1 MTDGARG
8 LRALVLRD
16 RYRSDQGDV
25 VAEFFVPSFTVASSY
40 SRAVGYFT
48 STSMALYARGL
59 EVFAQRGGVMRLI
72 ASPHLTED
80 DIVDIARGYDMRAVL
95 ERATLRELDVEQPDR
110 VLDGLGVLGRL
121 IAEGRLDVKL
131 AFVQQAGRVG
141 IYHEKIGV
149 FRDGFGDLVG
159 FTGSSNETG
168 GGLMANFESVEV
180 FRGWVPGDGVR
191 ALRLEDEFEALWE
204 NRTKNLSVERFPDVA
219 RERLVR
225 LGSERPGRALPGVD
239 DALTAVEVPVRDPGH
254 AGVEVRVPARL
265 AIPDTLT
272 VRDYQKDAVT
282 AWLGGGGRGILEMA
296 TGTGKTKTA
305 MIAAAKLGE
314 VLARHEQPLVVVI
327 VAPLIHLVDQW
338 LPEVEPFGV
347 RPVAVYGANK
357 KWPQQVDDQLTAVRM
372 GRRPVMV
379 VVATNDSFS
388 GERFQSVLARITQPV
403 LVIADEAHNLG
414 SPAYR
419 AALPQNGT
427 YRLGLSATP
436 ERWFDDEGTD
446 ALIDYF
452 GPVVFKLGLGEAIE
466 MGALTR
472 YRYVPRLVELTAQ
485 ETGLYVDLS
494 AQIARLIGSGNE
506 LKDADPQSPLGFL
519 LRQRAGVL
527 GHAAGKVAALRADL
541 EARRDEWFQ
550 LIYCAEGHRPA
561 ERGEEP
567 GPRQVDEVMHL
578 VGHELRLTAHT
589 YVSTTA
595 PVERKTLLRRFGSG
609 DDLRALVA
617 MRCLDEGVD
626 IPDARVGY
634 LLASSSNPRQFVQRR
649 GRLLRRAPGKER
661 AEIFDY
667 LAVPPADAP
676 VNFTVERALLVR
688 ELERAT
694 EFAELS
700 ENYETTLQVLR
711 PLKERYGLMHL

>member
-8 LRALVLRD
+8 LRALALRD

-25 VAEFFVPSFTVASSY
+25 VGEFFVPSFTVAASY

-48 STSMALYARGL
+48 STSLALYARGIK
-59 EVFAQRGGVMRLI
+59 VFAQRGGVMRLI
-72 ASPHLTED
+72 ASPHLTDD
-80 DIVDIARGYDMRAVL
+80 DIVDIDRGYDTRVVL
-95 ERATLRELDVEQPDR
+95 ERATVRELAVEQPDP
-110 VLDGLGVLGRL
+110 VLDGLGELGRL
-121 IAEGRLDVKL
+121 IADGRLDIKL
-131 AFVQQAGRVG
+131 AFVQQKGRVG

-149 FRDGFGDLVG
+149 FRDGLGDLVA

-168 GGLMANFESVEV
+168 GGLMANFESIEV

-204 NRTKNLSVERFPDVA
+204 NRTPNLSVESFPDVA
-219 RERLVR
+219 RERLVQ
-225 LGSERPGRALPGVD
+225 LGSERAGRDVPGTD
-239 DALTAVEVPVRDPGH
+239 DALTRIEVTVREPGDS
-254 AGVEVRVPARL
+254 GSDGGVPARL
-265 AIPDTLT
+265 RIPASLT
-272 VRDYQKDAVT
+272 VRDYQKEAVT
-282 AWLGGGGRGILEMA
+282 AWLGARGRGILEMA

-305 MIAAAKLGE
+305 MIAATKLGE
-314 VLARHEQPLVVVI
+314 VLAQHEDPLVVVI

-338 LPEVEPFGV
+338 SPEVESFGV
-347 RPVAVYGANK
+347 RPIAVYNDNK
-357 KWPQQVDDQLTAVRM
+357 KWPQQVDDQLAAVQM

-388 GERFQSVLARITQPV
+388 GERFQSALSRINKPL

-446 ALIDYF
+446 ALVEYF
-452 GPVVFKLGLGEAIE
+452 GPIVFKLGLGEAIK

-472 YRYVPRLVELTAQ
+472 YRYMPRLVELSVE

-527 GHAAGKVAALRADL
+527 GHAAGKVAALRTDL
-541 EARRDEWFQ
+541 ETRRDDWFQ
-550 LIYCAEGHRPA
+550 LIYCAEGRRPA
-561 ERGEEP
+561 ERGEDP
-567 GPRQVDEVMHL
+567 GPRQVDDVMNL
-578 VGHELRLTAHT
+578 VGHELRLTAHR
-589 YVSTTA
+589 YVAGTGRA
-595 PVERKTLLRRFGSG
+595 ERKRLLHRFASG
-609 DDLRALVA
+609 DDLRVLVA

-649 GRLLRRAPGKER
+649 GRLLRRAEGKDR

-688 ELERAT
+688 ELERAN

-711 PLKERYGLMHL
+711 PLKERYGLRHL